1 MSLPRVSISKRI
13 LKEID
18 DQIKDEVVN
27 ELAKSLL
34 IFELEN
40 WRIEKARFRDYF
52 DKQITI
58 QSKKRLQKT

>member
-27 ELAKSLL
+27 ELAKNLL
-34 IFELEN
+34 VFELEN
-40 WRIEKARFRDYF
+40 WRIEKAHFRDYF

-58 QSKKRLQKT
+58 QSKKRLQKA

>member
-18 DQIKDEVVN
+18 DQIQDKAVN
-27 ELAKSLL
+27 ELAKSFLM
-34 IFELEN
+34 FELEN
-40 WRIEKARFRDYF
+40 WRIEKPHYKDYF

-58 QSKKRLQKT
+58 QSKKRLQKA

>member
-27 ELAKSLL
+27 ELAKELL

-58 QSKKRLQKT
+58 QSKKRLQKV